1 LILGV
6 FDDFRVFVAQL
17 GQKQASD
24 AKDGKDANRVSTCVV
39 ALLDPMP
46 IYVAERL
53 RKTHS

>member
-6 FDDFRVFVAQL
+6 FDDFRVLVAQL
-17 GQKQASD
+17 GHKQASD
-24 AKDGKDANRVSTCVV
+24 AKDANRVSTCVV